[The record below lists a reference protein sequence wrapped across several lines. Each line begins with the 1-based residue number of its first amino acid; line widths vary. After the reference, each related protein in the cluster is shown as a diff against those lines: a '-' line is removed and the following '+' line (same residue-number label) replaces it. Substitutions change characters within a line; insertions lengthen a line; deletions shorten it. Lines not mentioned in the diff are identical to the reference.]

1 MKLEVML
8 DESIEKEMSFLID
21 KRLDSITKLPP
32 NKKKYLV
39 QSVLQKAINENP
51 KLLAST
57 LKEMGN
63 GEFFGHV
70 KNC

>member
-21 KRLDSITKLPP
+21 KRLDSITKLSP

-39 QSVLQKAINENP
+39 QSILQKAINENP
-51 KLLAST
+51 KLISST